1 MINPELIWH
10 TGRQEVTFSSK
21 STCRRREDHFIGS
34 ERTNPAPALTDPG
47 EDKIM
52 QIEHPGMFRCVNYII
67 IQREGKHM
75 WKFWKKQEKPKTKI
89 DTLSEKVDKT
99 VAETEKD
106 LQGLSKTKPSK
117 REKSVDDA
125 IVNLKGDLKN
135 IEKKK

>member
-1 MINPELIWH
+1 ML
-10 TGRQEVTFSSK
+10 
-21 STCRRREDHFIGS
+21 
-34 ERTNPAPALTDPG
+34 
-47 EDKIM
+47 
-52 QIEHPGMFRCVNYII
+52 RCVNYIFV
-67 IQREGKHM
+67 QREGKHM
-75 WKFWKKQEKPKTKI
+75 WKFWKKQEKPRTKI
-89 DTLSEKVDKT
+89 DKLSEKVDKT